1 MESPHGWI
9 KVKAEFYPGIRP
21 DTVMMLHGWWQGCKE
36 LGFEDLSLFDG
47 SANVNIMYNVD
58 PKKAFDP
65 LVTAM
70 ASQTLVQVSK
80 I

>member
-1 MESPHGWI
+1 MI
-9 KVKAEFYPGIRP
+9 
-21 DTVMMLHGWWQGCKE
+21 LHGWWQGRKE

-47 SANVNIMYNVD
+47 GANVNIMYNVD